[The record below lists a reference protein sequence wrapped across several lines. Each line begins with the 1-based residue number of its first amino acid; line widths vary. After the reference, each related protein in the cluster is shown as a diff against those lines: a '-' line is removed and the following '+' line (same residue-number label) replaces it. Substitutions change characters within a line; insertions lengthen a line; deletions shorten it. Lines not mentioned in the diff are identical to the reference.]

1 MNGLIKAIALGVV
14 RNLAM
19 ALGGYLLS
27 KGWLDANTVT
37 GVEGSICCLAAAGFS
52 VWDKFGVNDKIVAA
66 FNAPAPGHAR
76 QSVNFTPTPVAG
88 PATMAPIPNPA

>member
-14 RNLAM
+14 RSLAM

-27 KGWLDANTVT
+27 KGYLDASTVT

-52 VWDKFGVNDKIVAA
+52 IWDKFGVNDKIVAA
-66 FNAPAPGHAR
+66 FNAPAPAVPAK
-76 QSVNFTPTPVAG
+76 SVNFAPTPVAG
-88 PATMAPIPNPA
+88 PVTMAPIPNPA

>member
-14 RNLAM
+14 RSLAM

-27 KGWLDANTVT
+27 KGYLDANTVT

-52 VWDKFGVNDKIVAA
+52 IWDKFGVND
-66 FNAPAPGHAR
+66 
-76 QSVNFTPTPVAG
+76 
-88 PATMAPIPNPA
+88 